1 MAKTPEPWAPGE
13 MLELA
18 GRGVGRVDR
27 DGLRGATLVTMEEIA
42 AMAAVLALVGVKPV
56 YPGTYPP
63 PDLIPHTEGER
74 A

>member
-1 MAKTPEPWAPGE
+1 MAKTPEPWALEE
-13 MLELA
+13 MRELA

-42 AMAAVLALVGVKPV
+42 AMAAMLAVFGVKAI